1 MKNRLVVII
10 GVVAAIFSFSVL
22 HRLSADEA
30 EFAVES
36 HDDRLVITA
45 GSQPVASYVFRDEKI
60 LRPYFAQVHA
70 PGGVRVTRKHPPEKG
85 VDAVDHETMHPGLWL
100 AFGDISGADFWR
112 NKGRVE
118 RVEFI
123 ERPAAKGSVV
133 RFAAR
138 YRYLAGESIV
148 CREVARYTLRAVEPG
163 YLITLDSEFSSD
175 EPFVLGD
182 QEEMGL
188 GVRLATPLTVK
199 QGSGS
204 ITNSEGGR
212 NESEVW
218 GRQADWCD
226 YSGTISGRRTGLLV
240 MPHPDNFRRSWMHVR
255 DYGLVVANPF
265 GQRAFTKGEASR
277 VVVKPDEKLR
287 LRFGVLAYATADA
300 SGFDPRKVHETYV
313 RLTTANK

>member
-10 GVVAAIFSFSVL
+10 GVVAAMFSAL
-22 HRLSADEA
+22 RRLPAADA
-30 EFAVES
+30 ELAVES

-45 GSQPVASYVFRDEKI
+45 GNQPVASYVFRDEKI

-70 PGGVRVTRKHPPEKG
+70 PGGVPVTRRHPPERS
-85 VDAVDHETMHPGLWL
+85 VDATDHDTMHPGIWL
-100 AFGDISGADFWR
+100 ALGDISGADFWR
-112 NKGRVE
+112 NKGCVE
-118 RVEFI
+118 HVEFS
-123 ERPAAKGSVV
+123 ERPAAEGGVV

-138 YRYLAGESIV
+138 NRYLAGEKVV
-148 CREVARYTLRAVEPG
+148 CHEIARYTVRPVEPG
-163 YLITLDSEFSSD
+163 YLLTFDSEFTGE
-175 EPFVLGD
+175 EPFVFGD

-199 QGSGS
+199 QGSGA
-204 ITNSEGGR
+204 ITSSEGGQ
-212 NESEVW
+212 NEREVW

-226 YSGTISGRRTGLLV
+226 YSGTISGRRTGLLS

-277 VVVKPDEKLR
+277 IEIKPGQKLR

-300 SGFDPRKVHETYV
+300 SGFDPGRVHETYV
-313 RLTTANK
+313 RLATANK